1 MKLFQPFVYH
11 LLQGL
16 SILAVTLVHLVLQ
29 PTLHLVDVLEEECVA
44 TPLSGAG
51 VVFPRG
57 EESPPTHLAH
67 CATHIGAQ
75 LTGVLTAGTV
85 AVKVP
90 VVPDLRPPRDVAQH
104 GSHVLDGDLLPGLDV
119 SLGHQL
125 ECPVPQDVELGV
137 TDAAV

>member
-1 MKLFQPFVYH
+1 MKRFQPFVYH

-16 SILAVTLVHLVLQ
+16 SILAVTLVHLGLQ
-29 PTLHLVDVLEEECVA
+29 TTLHLVDVLEEECVA

-90 VVPDLRPPRDVAQH
+90 IVPDLGPPRDVAQH

>member
-1 MKLFQPFVYH
+1 MKRFQPFVYH

-29 PTLHLVDVLEEECVA
+29 PTLHLVDVMEEEGVA

-75 LTGVLTAGTV
+75 LTGVLTPRTV

-90 VVPDLRPPRDVAQH
+90 VVPDLVPTLDVAQH

-119 SLGHQL
+119 GLGHQL

>member
-1 MKLFQPFVYH
+1 MKRFQPFVYH

-75 LTGVLTAGTV
+75 LTGVLTPRTV